1 MTFFSCVILRGLGRR
16 GLISWLSVVAR
27 SWWQISCRRQS
38 AAWQLGLWVSRLTR
52 WNYDPRVLG
61 LEVLEVPEAW
71 HLLNGFDLH
80 LWVFFV
86 GTFGMWVDVRFYNS
100 RSLNQK
106 MVAVVEGITSDGHYD
121 LDVKKSADPKNL
133 SPYVAP
139 WLNLRA
145 WQYGDASFA
154 MTQIRIPA
162 FKGYLWYRIF
172 FYTQYFAR
180 IKPSILHFLK
190 VSYSKVA
197 LGLSDLVSNEGRVG
211 VWCAKRMRTSCVLSR
226 CMTLVRPTCKTLQMR
241 VLAKAINHPI
251 HQPWSHFTSQIPVIG
266 VYRYTQ

>member
-1 MTFFSCVILRGLGRR
+1 
-16 GLISWLSVVAR
+16 
-27 SWWQISCRRQS
+27 
-38 AAWQLGLWVSRLTR
+38 
-52 WNYDPRVLG
+52 
-61 LEVLEVPEAW
+61 
-71 HLLNGFDLH
+71 
-80 LWVFFV
+80 
-86 GTFGMWVDVRFYNS
+86 VRFYNS

-180 IKPSILHFLK
+180 INLVYSIF
-190 VSYSKVA
+190 
-197 LGLSDLVSNEGRVG
+197 
-211 VWCAKRMRTSCVLSR
+211 
-226 CMTLVRPTCKTLQMR
+226 
-241 VLAKAINHPI
+241 
-251 HQPWSHFTSQIPVIG
+251 
-266 VYRYTQ
+266 